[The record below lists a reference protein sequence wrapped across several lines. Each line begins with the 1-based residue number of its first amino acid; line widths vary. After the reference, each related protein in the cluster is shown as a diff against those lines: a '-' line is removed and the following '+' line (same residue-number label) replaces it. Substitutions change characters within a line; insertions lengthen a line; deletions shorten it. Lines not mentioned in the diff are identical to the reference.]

1 MVDLWQVLL
10 TACYLSNTFID
21 WKYAQSLYL
30 TLLWHLQHKHTPPSC
45 KILYMTWLFD
55 GREDILHWSLTSNGF
70 TFLVFNAAT
79 NPPFK
84 LLFELFKHMTRTIQ
98 TQDIGYLF
106 IANHKTKKIRRLGHY
121 ACWHME
127 HDFTGTTAWHAEK
140 MERHVTN
147 YAVAGTRLCLIK
159 IQQEV
164 V

>member
-1 MVDLWQVLL
+1 
-10 TACYLSNTFID
+10 
-21 WKYAQSLYL
+21 
-30 TLLWHLQHKHTPPSC
+30 
-45 KILYMTWLFD
+45 MTWLFD

-121 ACWHME
+121 AC
-127 HDFTGTTAWHAEK
+127 
-140 MERHVTN
+140 
-147 YAVAGTRLCLIK
+147 
-159 IQQEV
+159 
-164 V
+164 